1 MAAYGNGAGRG
12 EVLEHVI
19 RVLEEITD
27 DWDVGQISADS
38 RLSALNLESINLVYF
53 IAEIQQSYGLENR
66 LVAQI
71 RSFGR
76 PLGDLRVADIAD
88 FVHAIRDG
96 QDIRRE
102 APRHE

>member
-1 MAAYGNGAGRG
+1 MATVPVRHPDD
-12 EVLEHVI
+12 EVLAHVLAI
-19 RVLEEITD
+19 LEEVTSG
-27 DWDVGQISADS
+27 WDVGTISSES
-38 RLSALNLESINLVYF
+38 RLGDLHLESINLVYF

-76 PLGDLRVADIAD
+76 PLGELRVADIAD

-102 APRHE
+102 ASRHE